1 MFCESSTIHPGYPA
15 TRLPVESY
23 HLSNNL
29 NILNINQPW
38 PNESTPYIPYPLHP
52 LRVSRSPSPQWPK
65 KEVWR
70 GGGGPDGLRG
80 VSPAA
85 VHDGHL
91 GTGRSGRRG
100 AAAEG
105 AAAGPLAADGA
116 VPMPAAGGD
125 GWRLGM
131 GWGWG

>member
-1 MFCESSTIHPGYPA
+1 MNLQPFILATLQLGFQLSLITFQTISTFS
-15 TRLPVESY
+15 TST
-23 HLSNNL
+23 NL
-29 NILNINQPW
+29 GPTNLQ
-38 PNESTPYIPYPLHP
+38 P
-52 LRVSRSPSPQWPK
+52 LRVSRSPSPPWPK

-116 VPMPAAGGD
+116 VPMPAAGGG
-125 GWRLGM
+125 GWRLGLGM
-131 GWGWG
+131 GVS